1 MDPSDKNEIN
11 KQLGSTKPET
21 PLGEELSHSDK
32 MIGVFTE
39 PGKTFDVVAM
49 IPPKVMDWL
58 LPVISFLVIAIISNF
73 ILFQNPEIKL
83 QFDEMLDKKVAEV
96 EAQFDEKVQK
106 GEMTESE
113 KEAALEQTRGGMK
126 LFTGPVMRSVIAV
139 VYTFIGLFF
148 MALVYFLLS
157 KFALKGEGT
166 YGGTL
171 VARGLPVYILV
182 VQVIVVAI
190 LSMVMNNLLLD
201 TSAASFLGA
210 EKGTITS
217 FLLGRIDPF
226 AIWFYTVVG
235 IALAKM
241 FKSDATVKYIA
252 MVFAFWIIGDL
263 ILMAL
268 GMGFG

>member
-1 MDPSDKNEIN
+1 MDPTDTNELN
-11 KQLGSTKPET
+11 EQSNSPDS
-21 PLGEELSHSDK
+21 PHQEELSHSDK
-32 MIGVFTE
+32 MIGVLTE
-39 PGKTFDVVAM
+39 PGKTFDLIAKFR
-49 IPPKVMDWL
+49 PKAMDWL

-83 QFDEMLDKKVAEV
+83 QFDKMLDKQVAEV

-113 KEAALEQTRGGMK
+113 KEAALEQTKGGMAF
-126 LFTGPVMRSVIAV
+126 FTGPVMRSVTAV

-157 KFALKGEGT
+157 KFALKGDGT
-166 YGGTL
+166 YSGTL
-171 VARGLPVYILV
+171 IARGLPVYILV

-190 LSMVMNNLLLD
+190 LSMVMNKLLFD
-201 TSAASFLGA
+201 TSAASFLDA

-217 FLLGRIDPF
+217 YLLGRVDPF
-226 AIWFYTVVG
+226 VIWFYIVVG
-235 IALAKM
+235 IGLAKM
-241 FKSDATVKYIA
+241 FKSDATVKYII

-263 ILMAL
+263 ILLAL
-268 GMGFG
+268 GIGFG

>member
-1 MDPSDKNEIN
+1 MDPTDTNESN
-11 KQLGSTKPET
+11 EQLGSAEPET
-21 PLGEELSHSDK
+21 PQGEELSHSDK
-32 MIGVFTE
+32 MIGLFTE
-39 PGKTFDVVAM
+39 PGETFDAIAK
-49 IPPKVMDWL
+49 IPPKAMDWL
-58 LPVISFLVIAIISNF
+58 LPMISFLVIIIISNF

-126 LFTGPVMRSVIAV
+126 FFTGPVMRSVTAV

-148 MALVYFLLS
+148 MALIYFLLS
-157 KFALKGEGT
+157 KFALNGEGT

-171 VARGLPVYILV
+171 IARGLPVYILV
-182 VQVIVVAI
+182 VQVIFVAI
-190 LSMVMNNLLLD
+190 LSMVMNKLLFD
-201 TSAASFLGA
+201 TSAASFLDA
-210 EKGTITS
+210 ERGTITS

-226 AIWFYTVVG
+226 AIWFYSVVG
-235 IALAKM
+235 IGLAKM
-241 FKSDATVKYIA
+241 FKSDATVKFIVV
-252 MVFAFWIIGDL
+252 VFAFWIIGDL

>member
-1 MDPSDKNEIN
+1 MDPADTNEIN
-11 KQLGSTKPET
+11 EQLNDHVPEQE
-21 PLGEELSHSDK
+21 EELNHSDK

-39 PGKTFDVVAM
+39 PGKTFDA
-49 IPPKVMDWL
+49 IAKLSPKAMDWFI
-58 LPVISFLVIAIISNF
+58 PVISFLIIAIISNF

-83 QFDEMLDKKVAEV
+83 QFDEMLDEKVAEV
-96 EAQFDEKVQK
+96 EAQFDKKVQR

-113 KEAALEQTRGGMK
+113 KETALEQTRGGMK
-126 LFTGPVMRSVIAV
+126 FFTGPVMRSVTAV
-139 VYTFIGLFF
+139 VYTFLGLFF
-148 MALVYFLLS
+148 MALVYFLIS

-166 YGGTL
+166 YSGTL
-171 VARGLPVYILV
+171 IARGLPVYILV
-182 VQVIVVAI
+182 VQVIVIAI
-190 LSMVMNNLLLD
+190 LSMVMNKLLFD

-226 AIWFYTVVG
+226 AIWFYSVVG
-235 IALAKM
+235 IGLAKM
-241 FKSDATVKYIA
+241 FKSDAIVKFIV
-252 MVFAFWIIGDL
+252 MVFVFWIVGDL

>member
-1 MDPSDKNEIN
+1 MGPSDTNDIN
-11 KQLGSTKPET
+11 AQLGNTEPET
-21 PLGEELSHSDK
+21 PQGEELSHSDK

-39 PGKTFDVVAM
+39 PGKTFDVVAK
-49 IPPKVMDWL
+49 IPPKAMDWL

-73 ILFQNPEIKL
+73 ILFQNPELKL
-83 QFDEMLDKKVAEV
+83 QFNEMLDKKVAEV
-96 EAQFDEKVQK
+96 EAQLDEKVQK
-106 GEMTESE
+106 GEMTESD

-126 LFTGPVMRSVIAV
+126 FFTGPVMRSVTVV

-166 YGGTL
+166 YSGTL
-171 VARGLPVYILV
+171 IARGLPVYILV

-190 LSMVMNNLLLD
+190 LSMVMNKLLLD
-201 TSAASFLGA
+201 TSAASFL
-210 EKGTITS
+210 ETDKGTITS

-226 AIWFYTVVG
+226 AIWFYIVVG
-235 IALAKM
+235 IGLAKM
-241 FKSDATVKYIA
+241 FKSDATVKFIV

-263 ILMAL
+263 ILLAL